1 VKWVEHAGVWSS
13 SSLCT
18 LMVYRVFTSALVFSS
33 FISFLCLSV
42 LSSCVLK
49 SFLFDLAAFGTLI
62 CLLAEGGVY
71 NLIFFYGC
79 VILNV
84 VHFGNVDVCAQD
96 RTKTCCNIGSCVSEE
111 DETGL
116 SWRSVN
122 TVIFLVISIR
132 IGNFFRGK

>member
-1 VKWVEHAGVWSS
+1 
-13 SSLCT
+13 
-18 LMVYRVFTSALVFSS
+18 MVYRVFTSAVVFCP

-62 CLLAEGGVY
+62 CLLAEGEVY

-84 VHFGNVDVCAQD
+84 VHFVDVHVQD
-96 RTKTCCNIGSCVSEE
+96 RTKTCCNIGS
-111 DETGL
+111 
-116 SWRSVN
+116 
-122 TVIFLVISIR
+122 
-132 IGNFFRGK
+132 

>member
-1 VKWVEHAGVWSS
+1 MKWVEHAGVWSS
-13 SSLCT
+13 SSFCT
-18 LMVYRVFTSALVFSS
+18 LMVYRVSTSALVFPP

-62 CLLAEGGVY
+62 CLLEEGGVY

-84 VHFGNVDVCAQD
+84 VHFGNADVRLQD
-96 RTKTCCNIGSCVSEE
+96 RTKTCCNVG
-111 DETGL
+111 
-116 SWRSVN
+116 W
-122 TVIFLVISIR
+122 
-132 IGNFFRGK
+132 